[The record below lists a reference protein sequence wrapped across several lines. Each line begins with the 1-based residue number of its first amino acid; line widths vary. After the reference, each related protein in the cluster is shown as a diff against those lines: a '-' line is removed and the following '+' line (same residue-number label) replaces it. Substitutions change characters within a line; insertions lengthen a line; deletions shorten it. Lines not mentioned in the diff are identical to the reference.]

1 MPQGEAVGDDLDAP
15 SVADRRI
22 EVQVGEAHVPRNPRL
37 SLATHGRQRA
47 PAQASSRGTKRGE
60 AHPRSDV
67 QPGLAVEAAA
77 KRKRCDTYPEL
88 GKVGRC
94 PRGSWC

>member
-1 MPQGEAVGDDLDAP
+1 MP
-15 SVADRRI
+15 
-22 EVQVGEAHVPRNPRL
+22 
-37 SLATHGRQRA
+37 
-47 PAQASSRGTKRGE
+47 ASSRGTKRGE

-77 KRKRCDTYPEL
+77 KRKRCDAYPEL